1 LTVFAGFILAVLLHA
16 APVVWV
22 EIEQN
27 KPSSEASAPVVIRST
42 EQATSENHSETTS
55 REAAKTVVE

>member
-16 APVVWV
+16 APLVWV

-27 KPSSEASAPVVIRST
+27 KPPFVAGAPAVIHST
-42 EQATSENHSETTS
+42 PENSLKTTS
-55 REAAKTVVE
+55 RESPKAVVE

>member
-16 APVVWV
+16 APLVWV

-27 KPSSEASAPVVIRST
+27 KPPSVAGAPVVTHST
-42 EQATSENHSETTS
+42 PENSLEPTS
-55 REAAKTVVE
+55 RESPKAVVE

>member
-27 KPSSEASAPVVIRST
+27 KPPSVASAPLVLHST
-42 EQATSENHSETTS
+42 EKPTSENSLQTTS
-55 REAAKTVVE
+55 RETAKAVVE

>member
-27 KPSSEASAPVVIRST
+27 KPSPEASAPVVIHST
-42 EQATSENHSETTS
+42 EKATSEKNSETTS
-55 REAAKTVVE
+55 RETAKTVVE